1 MAPGLGRVARRLARW
16 SGLVISVVLLALII
30 RKAQDLGAARQALA
44 AADYRWVAFAAL
56 LYLATFLPRGLRWAR
71 LLAGVRRLPLLHLSE
86 VLIIGFMA
94 NNVLPFRL
102 GEFVRAY
109 VLGRKE
115 RVSAT
120 AAFATIVMERVCDG
134 LTLVL
139 LLTAISLFYPFPV
152 WVKRLGIVTA
162 ALVLGATAFMLLL
175 AYRRDLAHAL
185 VGSVTRRLPHGLAD
199 KAARLLDA
207 FDSGLHLLRSPLDA
221 LAVVVLSLL
230 IWGMEFAVY
239 TRVLA
244 AFAGSI
250 QGDLD
255 HQVAL
260 HDVLLLLIVV
270 NFGIMIPS
278 GPAYIG
284 TFQAAAIAVLAGIAG
299 LSEPVAF
306 SISWVL
312 WATMVLPV
320 ILLGFLFLA
329 MEQLNLGAMLGA
341 RAATG
346 ADEAQAARPGLDG
359 NLQGP
364 EGTPDSTAVGAR
376 TSRAPVV
383 VEASALPAHGPTHP
397 APP

>member
-1 MAPGLGRVARRLARW
+1 MSRMALRLGRWPRLLARW
-16 SGLVISVVLLALII
+16 SGLVISVVLLALIV

-44 AADYRWVAFAAL
+44 AADYRWVAIAAL

-71 LLAGVRRLPLLHLSE
+71 LLAGVQRLPLLHLSE

-139 LLTAISLFYPFPV
+139 LLTVISLFYPFPV
-152 WVKRLGIVTA
+152 WVKRVGIVTA
-162 ALVLGATAFMLLL
+162 ALFLGATAFMFLL
-175 AYRRDLAHAL
+175 AYRRDVAHAL
-185 VGSVTRRLPHGLAD
+185 VGLVTQRLPHGVAA
-199 KAARLLDA
+199 KATGMLDA

-221 LAVVVLSLL
+221 LAVVGLSLL

-244 AFAGSI
+244 GFAGSI
-250 QGDLD
+250 QGDLG

-260 HDVLLLLIVV
+260 HAVLLLLIVV

-299 LSEPVAF
+299 LSDPVAF

-320 ILLGFLFLA
+320 ILLGFIFLA
-329 MEQLNLGAMLGA
+329 TEQLNFGAMLGA

-346 ADEAQAARPGLDG
+346 RETVSVSHSAPDSGQNGRG
-359 NLQGP
+359 
-364 EGTPDSTAVGAR
+364 GTPARARTAPHPMIAQVDSTL
-376 TSRAPVV
+376 TTTPPSQPTAP
-383 VEASALPAHGPTHP
+383 
-397 APP
+397 